1 MEKSFWSLS
10 RISPVFTDIVVFHD
24 MSRQMASLILDKKLA
39 QLQTKLSAKNVT
51 LHLSAEARELL
62 LTKGFTPE
70 YGARE
75 LDRVIGSML
84 KPLLMREI
92 LFGKLKKN
100 GDAVVEVKD
109 GALRLA

>member
-1 MEKSFWSLS
+1 M
-10 RISPVFTDIVVFHD
+10 
-24 MSRQMASLILDKKLA
+24 
-39 QLQTKLSAKNVT
+39 T
-51 LHLSAEARELL
+51 LHLSTEARELL

-92 LFGKLKKN
+92 LFGRLKKS
-100 GDAVVEVKD
+100 GDAVVDVAD
-109 GALRLA
+109 GALRLV